1 MKMPD
6 KLMKK
11 VQELAKEV
19 AKHKMAASISI
30 GKDEVEEDEEVG
42 VEGDDL
48 TEEDE
53 IDPIEHG
60 EHDNKLLSGIKNLL
74 DSWQIRDTSS
84 DAGRY
89 YNDLKQLYEANESD
103 NDL

>member
-30 GKDEVEEDEEVG
+30 GKDEVKED
-42 VEGDDL
+42 
-48 TEEDE
+48 DE